1 MDTMFKKPNSEI
13 DYAIST
19 LDSLRN
25 VCENND
31 YIKID
36 IMKKRVKTTID
47 IKTKPKKCEDFA
59 LTKQHFI
66 VYDAICNLYL
76 NGKQEFSVNEII
88 KLIKGTN
95 NHKKEMTEEVCR
107 IIKDLNNTQI
117 RADIKNLLE
126 KKLIKNK
133 KILYDAGVLIN
144 EKQETCIICKDFI
157 NISEY
162 WENERPGDININDE
176 NTKEQR
182 QRKFVVEQYP
192 PFLALAQSRNQII
205 EIPINALHIKTM
217 GKLEE
222 EIKHYV
228 LDRIF
233 NNVYNSTNI
242 LYSTIEKNID
252 SKIDKSHFVRI
263 KNATK
268 KIFSKL
274 KEIGYIKEFKEY
286 KDNRRSIGIE
296 FSK

>member
-59 LTKQHFI
+59 LSKKHFI
-66 VYDAICNLYL
+66 VYDAICNLFL
-76 NGKQEFSVNEII
+76 SGKIEFTVNEII

-95 NHKKEMTEEVCR
+95 NHKKEMTEEVCK

-144 EKQETCIICKDFI
+144 ERQETCIICKDFI

-176 NTKEQR
+176 ATKEKR
-182 QRKFVVEQYP
+182 QRKFVIEKYP

-205 EIPINALHIKTM
+205 EIPFDALHIKT
-217 GKLEE
+217 LSETEE
-222 EIKHYV
+222 NVKHYI

-233 NNVYNSTNI
+233 NKVYCSTNI
-242 LYSTIEKNID
+242 LYSTIAKEAAIKTNTKNPARFK
-252 SKIDKSHFVRI
+252 KIV
-263 KNATK
+263 K

-274 KEIGYIKEFKEY
+274 KDMKYINEFKEY
-286 KDNRRSIGIE
+286 RDGIS